1 MGYKTVMGMV
11 IAMYAVK
18 VILKLG
24 VGFFVGSEM
33 LIGDGFHNLSDIGEA
48 FIVIMAMKLARRK
61 PNERFPLGYM
71 NIESLGSLVIGV
83 LLMLLAFRMILVS
96 VAGGL
101 SFAGIGVASSVLSW
115 VYHAESTFDS
125 GELLILIAVTLSST
139 IVSVFMSRLE
149 IRAGKRLGSQLM
161 VDDGKETKSDAWVEG
176 MTFAGVIA
184 NFFTHSAAP
193 EFIVVAFLGYKL
205 FSTGREIIK
214 PALDTLLLRSIDR
227 EHEKGIMDI
236 AKNSGVLGVESL
248 RTMRVGRRMVVVNAK
263 LLVPPTMTTSEQV
276 LHKYALC
283 RSLIMFLADCGY
295 LDAKYEIR
303 YGFPNEP
310 PFEISP

>member
-1 MGYKTVMGMV
+1 MGYKTIMGLV

-18 VILKLG
+18 VVFKLG

-71 NIESLGSLVIGV
+71 NIESLGSLVIGI
-83 LLMLLAFRMILVS
+83 LLALLALRMVFVS

-101 SFAGIGVASSVLSW
+101 SLAGIKTAASVLSW
-115 VYHAESTFDS
+115 VYHTESVFDS
-125 GELLILIAVTLSST
+125 GQLPMLVAVTLGST
-139 IVSVFMSRLE
+139 VASIFMSRAE

-161 VDDGKETKSDAWVEG
+161 IDDGKETKSDAWVEG
-176 MTFAGVIA
+176 MTFAGVLA

-193 EFIVVAFLGYKL
+193 EFLVVAFLGYKL
-205 FSTGREIIK
+205 FSTSREIIR
-214 PALDTLLLRSIDR
+214 PALDTLLLRSIDP
-227 EHEKGIMDI
+227 EHEKGVMEI

-248 RTMRVGRRMVVVNAK
+248 RTMRVGRRMAVVNMK
-263 LLVPPTMTTSEQV
+263 LLVLPTMTTVEHV
-276 LHKYALC
+276 MHKYALC
-283 RSLIMFLADCGY
+283 RSLIVYLAGLGY

-303 YGFPNEP
+303 YGYPNEP
-310 PFEISP
+310 PFELNP